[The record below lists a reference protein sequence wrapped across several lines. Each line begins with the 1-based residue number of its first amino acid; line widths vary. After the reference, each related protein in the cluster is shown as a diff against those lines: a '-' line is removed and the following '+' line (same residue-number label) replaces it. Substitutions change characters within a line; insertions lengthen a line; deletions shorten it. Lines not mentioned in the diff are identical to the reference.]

1 MEIRKISI
9 GPDYKSGGMHYLV
22 GQSVLNGRHTIHLI
36 KYSLEQDA
44 YQIYIEDSD
53 EKEILLWRQFN
64 GTMPIS
70 LEFNIH
76 F

>member
-36 KYSLEQDA
+36 KYSDTEDA
-44 YQIYIEDSD
+44 YQIYIEDKD
-53 EKEILLWRQFN
+53 EQEVLLSGPHGRSARELQ
-64 GTMPIS
+64 TAS
-70 LEFNIH
+70 
-76 F
+76 